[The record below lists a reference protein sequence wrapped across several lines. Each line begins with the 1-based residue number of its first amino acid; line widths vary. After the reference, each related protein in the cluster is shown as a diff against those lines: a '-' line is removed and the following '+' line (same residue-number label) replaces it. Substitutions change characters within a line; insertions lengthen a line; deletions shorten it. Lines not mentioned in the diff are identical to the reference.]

1 MYLFLLYIYIFQLGQ
16 VSPASEGWQRLA
28 SQGASLTLALAGG
41 RNLSPR
47 EAAATVAPGGRAVGA
62 LGVSVLGKAGPQA
75 QFTVHRQAGLVLSL
89 FG

>member
-1 MYLFLLYIYIFQLGQ
+1 MPKGALQSCQCFQ
-16 VSPASEGWQRLA
+16 VSPASEGWQGLA

-75 QFTVHRQAGLVLSL
+75 QLAVHRQAGLVLSL
-89 FG
+89 SG